1 MLIPYFKQVS
11 MNTIFHGKKL
21 SCIHYIQ
28 FLEKIL
34 NTTIYLHW
42 INTTNKRKI
51 RNVTNTGEY
60 GIVFILNIL

>member
-11 MNTIFHGKKL
+11 MNTIFHGKKMIMHSL
-21 SCIHYIQ
+21 HSIPWKN
-28 FLEKIL
+28 F

-42 INTTNKRKI
+42 IDTTNKRKI